1 MHNPTEVRNTAP
13 CPKCGA
19 AIGQPCIYRGK
30 GSQRMRRRG
39 SNHQV
44 RKDLATEID
53 RANKK
58 ANRKRRTDFE
68 VIDARD
74 RSWMDRAFEETMRS

>member
-1 MHNPTEVRNTAP
+1 
-13 CPKCGA
+13 
-19 AIGQPCIYRGK
+19 
-30 GSQRMRRRG
+30 MRRRG

-44 RKDLATEID
+44 RKDLATEVD

-58 ANRKRRTDFE
+58 AKRGSESE

-74 RSWMDRAFEETMRS
+74 GNWMDRAFAETMRG